1 MYYLL
6 KENLQ
11 KDEKIQNAH
20 YVYPALLQIK
30 TNYEK
35 NANLFLNY
43 KFEAKFK
50 NHASSEIT
58 NKTWMTLNA
67 LFAVILEKSKNLIM

>member
-1 MYYLL
+1 MKNALPA
-6 KENLQ
+6 KRKSPEGW
-11 KDEKIQNAH
+11 KDTERTLCVSCIATN
-20 YVYPALLQIK
+20 K

-50 NHASSEIT
+50 
-58 NKTWMTLNA
+58 KQWVC
-67 LFAVILEKSKNLIM
+67 F